1 MDIKILPPEV
11 VDQIAAGE
19 VVERPAHLVK
29 ELVENSLDALATKV
43 EIDVDLGGRKIKI
56 SDNGTGIYADD
67 LPLVCAR
74 HATSKISQADDL
86 WKLSTYGF
94 RGEALASIASVSRLK
109 LVSKKKGEAQA
120 YVYENHFGV
129 SQKPL
134 VTGGEYGTIIE
145 IEDLFSN
152 VPARLKFLKSDA
164 AEVSQ
169 IKNAVKA
176 LALAYPKVEFKFKQQ
191 GKVVFY
197 YPADTDTYQRAKKVL
212 EVKDLYRVENSYQN
226 YRLELI
232 YSSPHVTVGSSK
244 QIWIFV
250 ENRWVNDKTIQS
262 AIMGAYRSLLMH
274 GEYPYIVIKISTPPG
289 EVDVNIHPTKSQV
302 KFTDSSF
309 IFKWVHNAL
318 RAELEK
324 APWLGDLDLAA
335 PRKVDMSAPNP
346 SLFFKDQSFE
356 QVQYSKKTFEAP
368 TGMTSSFSGISS
380 GISSGI
386 PNLAPHSASS
396 STLNSPT
403 SLSLDP
409 LPWKSDSSASTEGAA
424 QSPATAAFWSKLQ
437 VLGQT
442 HLTYILAEGQNA
454 LFLIDQHAAHER
466 VVFEKLISHWKK
478 SDFEVQGFLFP
489 LSIELS
495 AEQVEA
501 MVGLREDFLKMGVEL
516 DQAGPETILVNSAPS
531 FISEKALSKSIVE
544 FAHEISQD
552 GGSFSFEK
560 KVIDVFATMA
570 CHSVVRAGQALS
582 VEQMQSLLQQMDEF
596 SLSSYCPHGRNVF
609 VEIPYSKIERDFGRL
624 S

>member
-29 ELVENSLDALATKV
+29 ELVENSLDAFASKI
-43 EIDVDLGGRKIKI
+43 EIDVDLGGRKLKI
-56 SDNGTGIYADD
+56 SDNGTGIFAAD

-86 WKLSTYGF
+86 WKLATYGF
-94 RGEALASIASVSRLK
+94 RGEALASIASVSKLK
-109 LVSKKKGEAQA
+109 LVSKKKGEDQA

-129 SQKPL
+129 SRAPL

-145 IEDLFSN
+145 IDDLFSN

-164 AEVSQ
+164 AEVTQ

-191 GKVVFY
+191 GKVIFY
-197 YPADTDTYQRAKKVL
+197 YPADVDTLQRAKKVL
-212 EVKDLYRVENSYQN
+212 EIKDLYHVENNYQN
-226 YRLELI
+226 YKMELI

-324 APWLGDLDLAA
+324 APWLGDLDIAT
-335 PRKVDMSAPNP
+335 PMRRVDATSTP
-346 SLFFKDQSFE
+346 SLSFSDE
-356 QVQYSKKTFEAP
+356 SFQQIQYSKKSFEAP
-368 TGMTSSFSGISS
+368 QSF
-380 GISSGI
+380 
-386 PNLAPHSASS
+386 PLAY
-396 STLNSPT
+396 TE
-403 SLSLDP
+403 
-409 LPWKSDSSASTEGAA
+409 SDSSPSVPKYFETSSAANIQLSENENPSLDNSSAGEKSADLSTGNR
-424 QSPATAAFWSKLQ
+424 FWSKLQ

-442 HLTYILAEGQNA
+442 HLTYILAEGQNS

-466 VVFEKLISHWKK
+466 VMFEKLISHWKN
-478 SDFEVQGFLFP
+478 SNFEVQGYLFP

-495 AEQVEA
+495 AEQVEGVVA
-501 MVGLREDFLKMGVEL
+501 LRHEFLKMGLEL

-531 FISEKALSKSIVE
+531 FISEKALQKSIVE
-544 FAHEISQD
+544 FAHELSSQ

-570 CHSVVRAGQALS
+570 CHSVVRAGQSLS
-582 VEQMQSLLQQMDEF
+582 MEQMQSLLQQMDEF

-609 VEIPYSKIERDFGRL
+609 VEIPYTKIERDFGRL